1 MTNGLPVS
9 GAGWAGSEAGNKAK
23 SKRKS
28 LHFID
33 GLLGQQF
40 SHTPMMMMVKKQR
53 FKEHA
58 IGEQPETS
66 SP

>member
-1 MTNGLPVS
+1 
-9 GAGWAGSEAGNKAK
+9 
-23 SKRKS
+23 
-28 LHFID
+28 
-33 GLLGQQF
+33 
-40 SHTPMMMMVKKQR
+40 MMMMVKKQR